1 MKKIDRYL
9 FFGFIPPFIVTF
21 FIALFVLIMQF
32 LWTYIDDIIGKGTG
46 LWLITELIFYLSI
59 SLFPMAL
66 PIAVLISSVMLM
78 GNLAERYELASIK
91 SAGVSLLRTMLPLVL
106 LCSFIASFSYLCS
119 NYIIPYA
126 NLKFKS
132 RLYDIRK
139 SKPTLSLEEGIF
151 NYDFKGFVIHIGKK
165 LEDNKSIEDVL
176 IYDHNS
182 YHKGRLS
189 QITAKTGEMFTT
201 DDKQFFVMNLYDG
214 YQYQETEDKKGK
226 DKTYPFMR
234 TKFKEWNKVFDLS
247 QFEMKRT
254 NEELFQSHQTM
265 LSIAQLRVAID
276 SIDLKLQGKR
286 EEFSTYMNNY
296 FQDRKKF
303 VKIDKKKEG
312 KTETAKKGT
321 ENKNQKGQKTEDK
334 KEAKKTAQPKKVV
347 NKAPPKNTS
356 FSKQQLDK
364 QKIKKRVHTP
374 KIIKQD
380 IQQELYCYDSF
391 LETLPVKEHRKISTK
406 SESTIR
412 NIYGQ
417 LQSTNRSLKG
427 INYKRIKHVYELHLK
442 YSMAI
447 VCIVFLFIGAPMGAI
462 VRKGG
467 FGYPILIAII
477 FFIFFMVMTIFCKK
491 FAEQQVMSANLAA
504 WIPCLTLLP
513 IGMILTFQA
522 MNDRKFVSMDRITAF
537 VKSVIAFFKK
547 DKEQNT
553 NE

>member
-165 LEDNKSIEDVL
+165 LNDNKSIEDVL

-214 YQYQETEDKKGK
+214 YQYQETEDKKEK

-265 LSIAQLRVAID
+265 LSIAQLRIAID
-276 SIDLKLQGKR
+276 SIDLKIQNKGK
-286 EEFSTYMNNY
+286 EFATYMNNY

-303 VKIDKKKEG
+303 VKTNQKKED
-312 KTETAKKGT
+312 KAELAKKET
-321 ENKNQKGQKTEDK
+321 EKKNQKEKEKKTEHK
-334 KEAKKTAQPKKVV
+334 KEVKKTTQPKKT
-347 NKAPPKNTS
+347 NKTNANKTS
-356 FSKQQLDK
+356 FSKQQIDK

-417 LQSTNRSLKG
+417 LQSTNRTLKG

-491 FAEQQVMSANLAA
+491 FAEQEVMSPNLAA

-513 IGMILTFQA
+513 IGMLLTFQA
-522 MNDRKFVSMDRITAF
+522 MNDRKFLNIDRITVF
-537 VKSVIAFFKK
+537 VKSVYNYFRKV
-547 DKEQNT
+547 ET
-553 NE
+553 